1 MAKNGC
7 GDPGNMTF
15 KLAISHR
22 VIFDRNFTFDK

>member
-22 VIFDRNFTFDK
+22 VINEINWCFEW